1 MRRLLYISLLLLVL
15 LPCTAAEPVD
25 TIRLATMMENRQ
37 YEEVLQLTTRELKRF
52 PKSGAMYYYR
62 CQANANLGIMND
74 AMEDLN
80 KAIRYHRDVPMALP
94 DLYVMRAGMY
104 LLIDDT
110 VAALTDYTMAIQT
123 AGKHPRNSKY
133 YVRRAKAY
141 AYFDQYAEAANDY
154 QSACRIEPENAELQ
168 LELARYLALSGQLA
182 PARQLLEDLS
192 TLHPEQ
198 IEAPYLLAV
207 LLCYYEEEY
216 GASVDWLITSLTRRY
231 VATHTIGDADI
242 LFMVGAIDYPY
253 VYRALSDEIA
263 RYDAAAVYGLRDLFY
278 LLRAELLNLRGYT
291 DDALADL
298 DSVSSFSFRREME
311 PVLEQERINFLV
323 HLERWQEVID
333 RTTPLITQQPDSSP
347 YYQTRAAAYYS
358 LEQYPAAEADLRRA
372 FMIDSSA
379 HTAYMFGTLYRHL
392 KRDRDAIRY
401 FSYTIQHAD
410 TLYAYL
416 TQAYLLRGE
425 SYFRSRDT
433 LAAYA
438 DFEEVL
444 RRDTNF
450 HNTVRHYALYRLG
463 RTEEAL
469 TWVNRL
475 IQEDPEPDSY
485 YDAACLYAQGGDTTL
500 ALQYLEIAMRWGY
513 EAPRQVLHDP
523 DLDPLRQHPD
533 FQALVNR
540 YVPSL
545 KAKTQPKKQ
554 TQKQTKTQKT
564 NTKKK

>member
-123 AGKHPRNSKY
+123 AGKHPRNCKY

-168 LELARYLALSGQLA
+168 LELARNLALSGQLA
-182 PARQLLEDLS
+182 PAHQLLEDLS

-278 LLRAELLNLRGYT
+278 LLRAELLNQRGYT

-358 LEQYPAAEADLRRA
+358 L
-372 FMIDSSA
+372 DSSA

-450 HNTVRHYALYRLG
+450 YNTVRHYALYRLG

-475 IQEDPEPDSY
+475 IQEDPKPDSY

-554 TQKQTKTQKT
+554 TQKQTQKQTKTQKT